1 MVASIEV
8 YTSWGHL
15 RLQDSRLEL
24 EKLAAVLLDTG
35 QTSRCYNHSWSGTQA
50 SRSRKQDSTPET
62 KQGQAQPARMP
73 PCLGQ
78 EHCPLEAILSLW
90 ADTGQA

>member
-1 MVASIEV
+1 MMLMCEAAGCQKALQSHGLWWPLIEV

-35 QTSRCYNHSWSGTQA
+35 QTSRC
-50 SRSRKQDSTPET
+50 
-62 KQGQAQPARMP
+62 
-73 PCLGQ
+73 
-78 EHCPLEAILSLW
+78 
-90 ADTGQA
+90 

>member
-1 MVASIEV
+1 MLMCEAAGCQKALQSHGLWWPLIEV

-35 QTSRCYNHSWSGTQA
+35 QTSRC
-50 SRSRKQDSTPET
+50 
-62 KQGQAQPARMP
+62 
-73 PCLGQ
+73 
-78 EHCPLEAILSLW
+78 
-90 ADTGQA
+90 